1 MVRKIDRLGR
11 IVIPIE
17 FRRRLKMY
25 IGTACEFRV
34 NGTELILERSGDVV
48 QAVNKVRKIARE
60 KQGICPY
67 CSNELMERFNVSCCG
82 NCGNKITWSEKVE
95 EDV

>member
-17 FRRRLKMY
+17 IRRKLKMS

-34 NGTELILERSGDVV
+34 NGTELILKCSDNIV
-48 QAVNKVRKIARE
+48 QAVNKVRKIAKER
-60 KQGICPY
+60 QGICPY
-67 CSNELMERFNVSCCG
+67 CGNELMERFNSSCCG
-82 NCGNKITWSEKVE
+82 NCGNKIIWSEKVE